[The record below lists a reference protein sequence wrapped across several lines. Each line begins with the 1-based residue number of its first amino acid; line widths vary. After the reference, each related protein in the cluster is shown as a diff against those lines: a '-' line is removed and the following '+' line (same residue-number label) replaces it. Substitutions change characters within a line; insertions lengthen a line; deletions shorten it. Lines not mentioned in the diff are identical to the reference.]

1 LLSLSLI
8 QEELILLST
17 LMRKIMLLAIGIIII
32 ITAIIEA
39 IIFLRIYRFPFV
51 QYTVLG
57 ATHSLTHWIGWIGTI
72 YIFIV
77 APVQPIIKRK
87 ASKYLRTSL
96 NIHMIGNLLAVLL
109 VSVHFAQQLTRPPSS
124 FPELGTGVVLYAAMI
139 LLVATGTITYSGA
152 MKKFSKQLRFLH
164 ASFALTFYIV
174 IIVHILHGISII

>member
-96 NIHMIGNLLAVLL
+96 NIHMVGNLLAVLL

-139 LLVATGTITYSGA
+139 LLVTTGTITYSGA